1 MLSYLSKI
9 PDVEEVEGLE
19 QLTLLHAEDLA
30 ARCQESPDIL
40 QAQELCGEDRKGSTV
55 SDAPSKCT
63 GTATCTSDTMSY
75 HLPFRASIFL
85 FLFSVT
91 G

>member
-19 QLTLLHAEDLA
+19 QLALLHAEDLA

-55 SDAPSKCT
+55 SEAPRNVQ
-63 GTATCTSDTMSY
+63 APRHAQTSPCVIIS
-75 HLPFRASIFL
+75 HFHFQRAVCSF
-85 FLFSVT
+85 FFF
-91 G
+91 